1 MNFIATA
8 VCRPSKT
15 KKPIQNFLKKILK
28 NLNKV
33 YTLPRQHTV
42 LSLQSDYTQKKNN
55 QTKKIIYVFLNK
67 NCTRVSLLCG

>member
-42 LSLQSDYTQKKNN
+42 LSLQSDYTQIETQKKKLS
-55 QTKKIIYVFLNK
+55 TYF
-67 NCTRVSLLCG
+67 